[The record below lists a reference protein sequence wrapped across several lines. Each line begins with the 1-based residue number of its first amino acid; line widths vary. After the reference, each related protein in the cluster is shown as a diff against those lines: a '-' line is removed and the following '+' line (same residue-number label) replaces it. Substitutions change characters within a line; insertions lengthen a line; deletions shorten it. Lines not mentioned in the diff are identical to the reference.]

1 MLKDNCLKCV
11 VSFEIALCV
20 MLIPF
25 FGFFRFSFSWL
36 IFFLHAQKSA
46 HGSNVRKILRDLVHN
61 ESSEQY
67 GTLNSTNKI
76 RIHIYLVNNQRET
89 ERGYKS
95 RNHLFLVTL
104 FRPSLYRIQQH
115 YFVLALWMWYVLFFF
130 FHSSCTTKVILV
142 LYRPP
147 NLNRFVGLV
156 GWFLSD
162 REGCLL
168 P

>member
-1 MLKDNCLKCV
+1 
-11 VSFEIALCV
+11 

-25 FGFFRFSFSWL
+25 FGFFRFSFSGSSDIL
-36 IFFLHAQKSA
+36 FCTRKSPRMD
-46 HGSNVRKILRDLVHN
+46 RKIPRDLVHN

-76 RIHIYLVNNQRET
+76 RIHFGKQPKR

-95 RNHLFLVTL
+95 RNHLFLVITL

-130 FHSSCTTKVILV
+130 SSCTTKVILV

-147 NLNRFVGLV
+147 NLKRFVGLV
-156 GWFLSD
+156 GWFSSD